1 MDRVHG
7 VWIGQRAHVH
17 GGPGGG
23 ADNSRGGASPAR
35 GRLGSPMMA
44 GEDEAELE
52 AGSLEHERRW
62 RTAAAR
68 AWCESKGEHERA
80 QERREE
86 VREKLGVVLSL
97 L

>member
-1 MDRVHG
+1 
-7 VWIGQRAHVH
+7 
-17 GGPGGG
+17 
-23 ADNSRGGASPAR
+23 
-35 GRLGSPMMA
+35 MMA

-86 VREKLGVVLSL
+86 VPEKLGVVLSL

>member
-7 VWIGQRAHVH
+7 VWIGQHTQVH
-17 GGPGGG
+17 GGPG
-23 ADNSRGGASPAR
+23 GGASPAR

-62 RTAAAR
+62 RTVAAR
-68 AWCESKGEHERA
+68 AWCESRGEHERA